1 MNNQLL
7 LFLLCFALNL
17 HGQVVIH
24 PDHPKP
30 NEYLAAK
37 EVRRYIYLRTGQLWP
52 VISNQKFA
60 AAQEFHSLPATVI
73 VGTYSSDCMTE
84 YRKALGAKPEK
95 ETYIARTI
103 VRQGKKIILLS
114 GESAQDVLYAAY
126 SFIELLGVRFYL
138 DGDHYSDIQLPD
150 MLMPRIDERKKPLF
164 KLRGINP
171 FHDFAEGPDW
181 WSGEHYKTVLEQ
193 MSKMK
198 MNFIGL
204 HTYVQKPNMKFTEP
218 TVWYGFPED
227 LNADGTVK
235 RAYTS
240 PSYYN
245 TYRRLRGSNTR
256 MTGSYF
262 GGASQMFET
271 DIYGVDFLNNL
282 YPDLYEESQKSALEV
297 YNRTG
302 KMLDTTFR
310 YAHDLG
316 IKTCV
321 GGEVDTIHF
330 PTKLKEKVRSEGK
343 YIYAP
348 EVVNKLY
355 EGIFTRIMRSYPI
368 DYYWIWQPEGER
380 RYGEDVNNEFKIAS
394 EKIKELKAP
403 FQLATCG
410 WSMGPLENPAY
421 FDSVLSKDIIMS
433 NIQMAYGRKPLETQY
448 KKVKGREKWAIPWLE
463 DDCGLL
469 ESQLFVGRMRRDAFN
484 ALSYGSEGLMGLH
497 WRTRHVGPTISAL
510 AKASWD
516 QSGWGDTLIAGD
528 NKPEV
533 TDFYRDWAK
542 YAFGEEVAEQTAS
555 IYAARDGALARS
567 TSFLDKIDSGKLPW
581 EKVKQRFGFIS
592 DLEKLTP
599 LVKGEMNRERF
610 DYWLNTYRA
619 MRAMAQYGCSLGE
632 MDTLILRLNSLTKRD
647 EKLKLALGAVEPL
660 RIKMG
665 EYWKEMEGSM
675 LRFVSN
681 PGEMGMI
688 SFMEQV
694 NVNNLFKYDETI
706 ERALGRN
713 IADKAIPSMRYTD
726 KLRLFVPTVRSS
738 LTHGERLEVKAI
750 TLSGEPVV
758 EVILYWKAFGETKY
772 SKIALN
778 HVARGVYTGEIGKS
792 QIAGDFEYYLTASN
806 GKETAVWPPSAPRL
820 NQTVVFKNFSKK

>member
-1 MNNQLL
+1 M
-7 LFLLCFALNL
+7 NL

-24 PDHPKP
+24 PDNPKP

-37 EVRRYIYLRTGQLWP
+37 EIRRYIYMRTGQLWP
-52 VISNQKFA
+52 VMSNQKFA
-60 AAQEFHSLPATVI
+60 LAKEFHSLPATVI
-73 VGTYSSDCMTE
+73 VGTYSSDLMTE

-150 MLMPRIDERKKPLF
+150 MQMPRIDDRRKPIF

-181 WSGEHYKTVLEQ
+181 WSEDHYKAVLEQ
-193 MSKMK
+193 LGKMK

-204 HTYVQKPNMKFTEP
+204 HTYVQKPNMKFSEP
-218 TVWYGFPED
+218 TVWYGLPED
-227 LNADGTVK
+227 ISTDGTVN

-256 MTGSYF
+256 LTGSYF

-271 DIYGVDFLNNL
+271 DIYGVDFLNDL
-282 YPDLYEESQKSALEV
+282 YPYLYEEDPKYALEV

-302 KMLDTTFR
+302 KMLNTTFR
-310 YAHDLG
+310 YARDLG

-321 GGEVDTIHF
+321 GSEVDTTHF
-330 PTKLKEKVRSEGK
+330 PYKLKERLRNEGK
-343 YIYAP
+343 FIYAP
-348 EVVNKLY
+348 EVVDKLY

-368 DYYWIWQPEGER
+368 DYYWIWQPEGDR
-380 RYGEDVNNEFKIAS
+380 RYGKDVDDEFKIAAARM
-394 EKIKELKAP
+394 KELKAP

-410 WSMGPLENPAY
+410 WSMGPIKDPAY
-421 FDSVLSKDIIMS
+421 FDRVLPKDIIMS
-433 NIQMAYGRKPLETQY
+433 NIQMAYGRKPLEEQY
-448 KKVKGREKWAIPWLE
+448 REVKGREKWAIPWLE

-469 ESQLFVGRMRRDAFN
+469 ESQLFVGRMKRDAFN
-484 ALSYGSEGLMGLH
+484 ARTYGADGLIGLH

-528 NKPEV
+528 NKPAV
-533 TDFYRDWAK
+533 IDFYRDWAK
-542 YAFGEEVAEQTAS
+542 YAFGEEVAEQSAR
-555 IYAARDGALARS
+555 IYTARDGTLSRS
-567 TSFLDKIDSGKLPW
+567 TSFLDRIDSGKLPW

-592 DLEKLTP
+592 ELEELSP
-599 LVKGEMNRERF
+599 LVKGELNRERF

-619 MRAMAQYGCSLGE
+619 MRAMAEYGCSLGG
-632 MDTLILRLNSLTKRD
+632 MDTLIKKLNLLPKRD
-647 EKLKLALGAVEPL
+647 EKLALALNAVEPL
-660 RIKMG
+660 RIRMG
-665 EYWKEMEGSM
+665 ECWKEMEGYM

-694 NVNNLFKYDETI
+694 NVNNLFMYDETI

-713 IADKAIPSMRYTD
+713 ISDKAVPSMRYTD
-726 KLRLFVPTVRSS
+726 KLRLFLPTARSAIS
-738 LTHGERLEVKAI
+738 DNESYQIKAI
-750 TLSGEPVV
+750 TLSGEKV
-758 EVILYWKAFGETKY
+758 EGVTLHWRPLGEKPY
-772 SKIALN
+772 EKIALD
-778 HVARGVYTGEIGKS
+778 HVARGVYQGEINKLKIS
-792 QIAGDFEYYLTASN
+792 GDFEFYLTASN
-806 GKETAVWPPSAPRL
+806 GKESAVWPPSAPRL
-820 NQTVVFKNFSKK
+820 CQIVVFKNFSKE